1 MANVIDVII
10 VLSLIMGAVLGYKS
24 GFLKSSVEA
33 IGALAAIILAFYLK
47 NLLAP
52 ILFRFCPF
60 FHFSGEFKG
69 LIVLNLFVYEV
80 IAFLII
86 FALLIIVVKVLVQLT
101 EKFEKV
107 LDFTII
113 LGIPSKIF
121 GAVFGFIEAYIVVFL
136 LLFVFSQL
144 SFSAIVLHDS
154 KLTTPILTYTPILSN
169 ITNNSYS
176 AFKEVYNMRK
186 KYRNNKD
193 IEGYNLA
200 SLDVMLKY
208 EIVTVDDVKDLKD
221 RGKLQIKGIENVI
234 EKYEVKND

>member
-10 VLSLIMGAVLGYKS
+10 ILTLIMGVVLGYKS
-24 GFLKSSVEA
+24 GFFKSSIEA
-33 IGALAAIILAFYLK
+33 IGAIAAVILSFYLK

-52 ILFRFCPF
+52 ILFKFCPF

-69 LIVLNLFVYEV
+69 LTVLNIILYEV

-86 FALLIIVVKVLVQLT
+86 FALLIIVVKVLVELS

-113 LGIPSKIF
+113 LGIPSKIL
-121 GAVFGFIEAYIVVFL
+121 GGVFGFIEAYCIVFI
-136 LLFVFSQL
+136 LLFVFAQL

-154 KLTTPILTYTPILSN
+154 KLTNPILSHTPLLSN

-208 EIVTVDDVKDLKD
+208 EIVTVDDVKDLKN
-221 RGKLQIKGIENVI
+221 RGKLQIKGIDNVI
-234 EKYEVKND
+234 NKYEVEND